1 MDGAAGKTFDDI
13 RSEPC
18 FSSDGKRM
26 AYVARRGLKVLA
38 VVDGVEGKEYDHDD
52 TMMDKIRLTYDI
64 RFSPD
69 SQHVAY
75 VAKEGGKQF
84 LVLDGVEGKAYDQI
98 WWYKSPFSPDSRRT
112 AYLAWAGGKEYVVVD
127 GQEGKAYRDAYGLV
141 WSPDSKQIAFKT
153 GTEKGECVVVDG
165 AEGRP
170 YDRILMLTGFSPDS
184 RHFAYVALRP
194 VGNGCSAD
202 SVVVDGNEAAT
213 FDTVVRLQFDGPNR
227 LSGLAKNQGKF
238 VRFEIRAGAKKIQDR
253 PGATED
259 KPTVSPT
266 DRTCAPAALT
276 SPAAWTGAPRTGTWS

>member
-1 MDGAAGKTFDDI
+1 
-13 RSEPC
+13 
-18 FSSDGKRM
+18 M
-26 AYVARRGLKVLA
+26 AYAARRGPKVLA
-38 VVDGVEGKEYDHDD
+38 VVDGIEGKEYDNDD
-52 TMMDKIRLTYDI
+52 QALEMDMFRQSYVL

-69 SQHVAY
+69 SQHFAY
-75 VAKEGGKQF
+75 TARQGGRQF
-84 LVLDGVEGKAYDQI
+84 LVLDGAEGKVYDSI
-98 WWYKSPFSPDSRRT
+98 WWYESPFSPDSRRT
-112 AYLAWAGGKEYVVVD
+112 AYLAWAGGKEYVVLD
-127 GQEGKAYRDAYGLV
+127 GQECKAYRDAYGLV

-153 GTEKGECVVVDG
+153 PTEKGECVVVGG

-213 FDTVVRLQFDGPNR
+213 FDTVVRLQFDGPDR

-259 KPTVSPT
+259 KPAAARSERSDSHGLGRHCEACDTGIRRSRPLHLRVS
-266 DRTCAPAALT
+266 
-276 SPAAWTGAPRTGTWS
+276 GTEN